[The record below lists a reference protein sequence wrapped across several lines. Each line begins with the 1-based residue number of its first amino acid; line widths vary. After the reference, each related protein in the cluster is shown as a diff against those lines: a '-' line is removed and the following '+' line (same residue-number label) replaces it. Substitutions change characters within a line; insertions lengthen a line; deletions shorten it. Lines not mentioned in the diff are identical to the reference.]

1 VHSPVLLPR
10 IAYHLRTQIESFR
23 LILREYRL
31 MAFLL
36 GIRVKHGPVIAAVIL
51 DLQGIG
57 ADQDFSRTSEGTQG
71 ALVALQYSK
80 QSEDCS

>member
-1 VHSPVLLPR
+1 
-10 IAYHLRTQIESFR
+10 
-23 LILREYRL
+23 